1 MTPASVHDYRDLS
14 GKTFVITGGTQ
25 GIGEEVARFAAAK
38 GAAGLTICGRSS
50 ERGYEVAEDLMEKG
64 CPTLYVEAD
73 LSVEADCRKV
83 VAAHKERFGA
93 LFGLC
98 NAAASTA
105 RGTLDNTS
113 VELWDYIF
121 ALNVRAPFILMQ
133 EAVRV
138 MKQSGQGGSIVNI
151 LSVSG
156 HGGQAFL
163 TAYSTSKGAL
173 ATLTKNAA
181 HALRGERIRVNGLN
195 LGWMATPGEH
205 AIQLAEGKP
214 PTWLAAADAS
224 SPFGRI
230 LRPDDVAKLVAFL
243 WSDDTAIM
251 TGSLIDYDFLVVGG
265 RE

>member
-1 MTPASVHDYRDLS
+1 MTLDYRDLS

-38 GAAGLTICGRSS
+38 RAAGLTICGRNS
-50 ERGYEVAEDLMEKG
+50 ERGYEVAEDLMEQG

-73 LSVEADCRKV
+73 LAVEADCRKV
-83 VAAHKERFGA
+83 IAAHKERFGA

-105 RGTLDNTS
+105 RGTLDSTS

-133 EAVRV
+133 EAVRL
-138 MKQSGQGGSIVNI
+138 MKESGQGGSIVNI

-181 HALRGERIRVNGLN
+181 HSLRGDRIRVNGLN

-214 PTWLAAADAS
+214 PHWLELADAS

-243 WSDDTAIM
+243 WSDDAAIM